1 MNFTAKD
8 VQTLRER
15 TGVGMMDCKKA
26 LTEANGDMDKAIEVL
41 REKGLA
47 KQAKKA
53 GRIASEGIVYAL
65 VDEAAKAAVM
75 IEVNAETDFVA
86 KNEKFVNFAA
96 DCAKTVLANSPA
108 DVDALLECKIAGT
121 DNTVADALRDM
132 VLVIGENI
140 KIRRFVKHDGI
151 ACDYIHGGG
160 RIGVLAF
167 FETDDA
173 IAAKAEFKAMA
184 KDIAMQVA
192 ASLPQYLDPASVPA
206 EIIDKEKEI
215 LLAQAMNEGKP
226 ANIAEKMVAGRIKK
240 FYQENCLVDQA
251 FIKDPDMSVSKYVAE
266 TCKALGGDVK
276 VTGFVRYER
285 GEGLEKREDDFASEV
300 ANMVK

>member
-206 EIIDKEKEI
+206 EVIDKEKEI

-240 FYQENCLVDQA
+240 FYQENCLVEQA

-266 TCKALGGDVK
+266 TCKTLGGDVK
-276 VTGFVRYER
+276 LTGFVRYER

>member
-65 VDEAAKAAVM
+65 VDEAAKTAVM

-96 DCAKTVLANSPA
+96 DCAKTVLACNPA
-108 DVDALLECKIAGT
+108 DVDALLECKIPGT

-140 KIRRFVKHDGI
+140 KVRRFVKHDGI

-167 FETDDA
+167 FEADDA
-173 IAAKAEFKAMA
+173 IVAKAEFKAMA

-240 FYQENCLVDQA
+240 FYQDNCLVDQA

-300 ANMVK
+300 ASMVK

>member
-206 EIIDKEKEI
+206 EVIDKEKEI

-251 FIKDPDMSVSKYVAE
+251 FIKDPDMSVSKYIAE
-266 TCKALGGDVK
+266 TCKTLGGDVK
-276 VTGFVRYER
+276 LTGFVRYER

>member
-192 ASLPQYLDPASVPA
+192 ASLPQYLDAASVPA
-206 EIIDKEKEI
+206 EVIDKEKEI

-266 TCKALGGDVK
+266 TCKTLGGDVK
-276 VTGFVRYER
+276 LTGFVRYER

>member
-1 MNFTAKD
+1 
-8 VQTLRER
+8 
-15 TGVGMMDCKKA
+15 
-26 LTEANGDMDKAIEVL
+26 ANGDMDKAIEVL

-206 EIIDKEKEI
+206 EVIDKEKEI

-266 TCKALGGDVK
+266 TCKTLGGDVK
-276 VTGFVRYER
+276 LTGFVRYER

>member
-65 VDEAAKAAVM
+65 VDEAAKSAVM

-173 IAAKAEFKAMA
+173 IAAKPEFKAMA

-215 LLAQAMNEGKP
+215 LLAQAINEGKP
-226 ANIAEKMVAGRIKK
+226 AAIAEKMVAGRIKK
-240 FYQENCLVDQA
+240 FYQENCLVEQA
-251 FIKDPDMSVSKYVAE
+251 FIKDPDMNVTKYVAE

-276 VTGFVRYER
+276 LTGFVRYER